1 MQSKALIQSKIF
13 WLALVSFIL
22 SLLSGFTHKEFGP
35 GTADQIVALDW
46 GNISQALLSVGII
59 LARWFFTGTR
69 IGGVFTAVPRV
80 YFLLILFFASL
91 TATYAQTAYTE
102 PVRLWQWRNKPALER
117 PMSAAHFLC
126 GPVAGLLT

>member
-1 MQSKALIQSKIF
+1 MPTKSLIQSKIF
-13 WLALVSFIL
+13 WLALVNFVLAIAA
-22 SLLSGFTHKEFGP
+22 GITHKTVGP
-35 GTADQIVALDW
+35 TMAEDIVSLDW